1 MIDRRL
7 LKNLN
12 YQLLIIM
19 FILCLYGLLVIS
31 SATQGMGLDD
41 SFYYVR
47 KQIIG
52 MSLGITALIVVICID
67 YINFYRWSW
76 YLYACNLVFLGLV
89 LFIGKDGGGAYRWID
104 LIVFD
109 FQPSELSKFIII
121 ITLAALLLDYED
133 KLNSF
138 PSVLGFFSHVIVP
151 MILIFLQP
159 DLGTALVFIV
169 IFFGML
175 YFAGVSWRYLLPVI
189 CAGLALLPFL
199 WPRLLPYQKMRLV
212 VFFNPELDPLGYG
225 YQLKQ
230 SMIAIGSG
238 GLTGKGIYQGTQA
251 GLRFL
256 PEPYTDFIFSVLGE
270 ELGFLG
276 AVVLLFLYFL
286 LIYQILKIATYS
298 KDTFGAYIC
307 IGVAVMLVFQILVN
321 IGMTL
326 SIMPVTGIPLP
337 FMSYG
342 SNAMVVNML
351 SIGIVLNVGMR
362 RHKIQF

>member
-12 YQLLIIM
+12 YQLLLIM
-19 FILCLYGLLVIS
+19 FILCFYGLLVIS
-31 SATQGMGLDD
+31 SASQGIGIDD

-52 MSLGITALIVVICID
+52 ISIGLVAMIAVLCID
-67 YINFYRWSW
+67 YINYYRWSW
-76 YLYACNLVFLGLV
+76 YLYACNLIFLGLV
-89 LFIGKDGGGAYRWID
+89 LFIGSEGGGAYRWIN
-104 LIVFD
+104 LKVFD
-109 FQPSELSKFIII
+109 FQPSELSKLIII
-121 ITLAALLLDYED
+121 ITLAALLMDYEE
-133 KLNSF
+133 KPKSIS
-138 PSVLGFFSHVIVP
+138 SVLIFFSHVLIP

-159 DLGTALVFIV
+159 DLGTALVFIA

-175 YFAGVSWRYLLPVI
+175 YFAGLTWKHLLPVV
-189 CAGLALLPFL
+189 CAGLAFLPLL
-199 WPRLLPYQKMRLV
+199 WTRLLPYQKMRLV

-238 GLTGKGIYQGTQA
+238 GVTGKGIYQGTQA
-251 GLRFL
+251 GLQFL

-276 AVVLLFLYFL
+276 AVVLLLLYFF
-286 LIYQILKIATYS
+286 LIYHILKIGSYS

-307 IGVAVMLVFQILVN
+307 VGVAVMLVFQILVN

-342 SNAMVVNML
+342 GNAMLVNML
-351 SIGIVLNVGMR
+351 SIGIVLNIGMR